1 MNDHLE
7 DNGQFKLRSEDLA
20 ETAEK
25 AEIPAEINELRLEKI
40 SQRVTLISFM
50 IPVLIVIVLVITY
63 LDIKKRVVRTE
74 DTGMIEFQKLSA
86 DLESRFSSLSVRQAK
101 LEDDMTRMIAQ
112 SDQSAAAI
120 QVRLQKLQETLTQV
134 QQGIKNKIDKKEL
147 NSTRDELVR
156 QINGLVDASNQASE
170 QMAAITTELKKQMD
184 QLTANVAATEQR
196 MVDVNRLLAEIEKNK
211 IDKPAMDLALRLET
225 LKLSSDFKAK
235 FDAMQQTIDA
245 LKKQIGRAT
254 QPVIAPPA
262 SPKPSAQQAP
272 STGQPSTKPSSS
284 AIEEQTISR

>member
-40 SQRVTLISFM
+40 SQRVTLISIM

-134 QQGIKNKIDKKEL
+134 QQGIKSKIDKKEL

-196 MVDVNRLLAEIEKNK
+196 MVDVDRLLAEIEKNK

-254 QPVIAPPA
+254 QPAPAPPA

-272 STGQPSTKPSSS
+272 STGQPPTKPPSS